1 LILVT
6 GAGGFI
12 GRQVCA
18 LLNRQSVDVLGVDR
32 NYSASLNCQTITADL
47 TGPNTISRLFQEHKF
62 EAVIHL
68 ASLLKTASLQYPQEA
83 ARINIGVSLDL
94 LVQAAQNGVPRFIYG
109 SSISVYGT
117 KRFSEFGMV
126 SESMPAS
133 PEDEYGASKRF
144 VEISGEA
151 YRRRAGLRF
160 IALRISTVVGAG
172 ARSTTSAW
180 RSEIFEKLT
189 SRRPVTIT
197 LPYLA
202 DEILPFVHVDEVAQ
216 AIWLL
221 LQADRVTRTIYNIPS
236 ENWACAELAR
246 WVSGINQK
254 VSIRFGQSLVTGTP
268 QAIDGGRFIEEFGA
282 RPVLLRERLAAAGK
296 SKELPWR
303 N

>member
-1 LILVT
+1 MP
-6 GAGGFI
+6 
-12 GRQVCA
+12 
-18 LLNRQSVDVLGVDR
+18 
-32 NYSASLNCQTITADL
+32 CQTITADL
-47 TGPNTISRLFQEHKF
+47 ADPHAIPRLFQGYHF

-68 ASLLKTASLQYPQEA
+68 ASLLKTASLQHPQEA

-94 LVQAAQNGVPRFIYG
+94 LEQVAQNGVPRFVYG

-126 SESMPAS
+126 SESIPAS
-133 PEDEYGASKRF
+133 PEDEYGASKHF
-144 VEISGEA
+144 VEIAGES
-151 YRRRAGLRF
+151 YRRRAGLQF

-189 SRRPVTIT
+189 FRRPTTIT

-216 AIWLL
+216 AIWRL
-221 LQADRVTRTIYNIPS
+221 LQADRVTHTIYNIPS

-246 WVSGINQK
+246 WVSTINEK
-254 VSIRFGQSLVTGTP
+254 IGFRFGQSFVTGTP
-268 QAIDGGRFIEEFGA
+268 QAIDGVRFIEEFGA
-282 RPVLLRERLAAAGK
+282 SPVPLRERLAVAGQK
-296 SKELPWR
+296 
-303 N
+303 